1 VKRPRLQ
8 RTARSRAFTLVE
20 VLVVLAI
27 LGLLAAV
34 LAVNY
39 TGVLGGAKHKIAVQE
54 VAKLKELL
62 EQYKILTGDYPSQQ
76 DGLAALTRPIPG
88 QSEALLNS
96 TNVLDPW
103 GHAYSYTYPGQH
115 GKFDLVCFGADG
127 VEGGDGESADIYSW
141 DTTTAANSTGNQ

>member
-1 VKRPRLQ
+1 M
-8 RTARSRAFTLVE
+8 VE

-62 EQYKILTGDYPSQQ
+62 EQYKVLTGDYPSQQ

-96 TNVLDPW
+96 TKVVDPW
-103 GHAYSYTYPGQH
+103 GHDYSYTYPGQH
-115 GKFDLVCFGADG
+115 GKFDLVCLGADG
-127 VEGGDGESADIYSW
+127 VEGGDGENADIYSW
-141 DTTTAANSTGNQ
+141 DASASAASNSDGGK